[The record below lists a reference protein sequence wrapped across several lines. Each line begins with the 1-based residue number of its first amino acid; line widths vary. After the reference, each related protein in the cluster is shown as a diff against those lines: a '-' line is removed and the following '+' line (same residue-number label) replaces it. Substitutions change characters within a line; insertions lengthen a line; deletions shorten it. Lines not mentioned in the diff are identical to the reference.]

1 MIIMNNESKRTRTE
15 KTLKQK
21 VAFAQLEL
29 NRLKSLEKSEQK
41 KVETRLKIILGAEVA
56 KAMNCDI
63 EHVDKELVMGILL
76 SASELND
83 MERIKYIK
91 AGRMF
96 LGQMNGRQK

>member
-1 MIIMNNESKRTRTE
+1 MNNESKRSRTE

-63 EHVDKELVMGILL
+63 EHEDKELVMGILL

-96 LGQMNGRQK
+96 LAQMNGRQK